1 MKFVDTG
8 NATAIIVGGILY
20 LIIFFQRK
28 NTATKRDDTS
38 ASLQK
43 QIDELKKVQ
52 NEFEIEKQLMQKDI
66 DHLKDENIGIKEDI
80 KEIKDT
86 LHTIAL
92 AMERIATKLDED
104 KQVNMLKQF
113 LKESTTFYT
122 KEDNPLFYI
131 FIIPKLVKSDVETV
145 KQDEVLKNL
154 INYVEEVSKPLA
166 IANLKKKYSPI
177 FFMNLFGTESIKKNM
192 VEYINQYLCEFETE
206 IANDEKDFM
215 EAYKIHNIFSMIKNS
230 DVFKAYLK
238 SI

>member
-1 MKFVDTG
+1 MEDLIMKFVDTG

-104 KQVNMLKQF
+104 K
-113 LKESTTFYT
+113 
-122 KEDNPLFYI
+122 
-131 FIIPKLVKSDVETV
+131 
-145 KQDEVLKNL
+145 
-154 INYVEEVSKPLA
+154 
-166 IANLKKKYSPI
+166 
-177 FFMNLFGTESIKKNM
+177 
-192 VEYINQYLCEFETE
+192 
-206 IANDEKDFM
+206 
-215 EAYKIHNIFSMIKNS
+215 
-230 DVFKAYLK
+230 
-238 SI
+238 